1 MLTAYL
7 PTYFRLPFAFGT
19 YLSRLPDTD
28 SWASL
33 LTFWGTV
40 RQVDWVRDA
49 FSRVVAVGKSRQP
62 VPTDELIHHP
72 ISPHEHPSSQ

>member
-49 FSRVVAVGKSRQP
+49 RSVGLGWEEQ
-62 VPTDELIHHP
+62 TA
-72 ISPHEHPSSQ
+72 SSNR